1 MGKVTRAAAD
11 AADAADASDADGT
24 RKGVGERQERTRKQ
38 RRRAASYHTTG
49 AFLQWYDPAN

>member
-1 MGKVTRAAAD
+1 MGKVTRA

-24 RKGVGERQERTRKQ
+24 RKGAGEGQERTRKQ